1 METIKK
7 ISKLNDWLADRLSL
21 WLSTMA
27 MFYGVAFLV
36 IAPLFFQKPANLVG
50 WMQYIIAVFFQGV
63 ALPVLGYTAKKS
75 GDVQAK
81 LLRETHD
88 AVMDELISIKEQQK
102 LHHEEVAS
110 QKKIIV
116 ELHHLIKE
124 VHKNTCSLPER

>member
-1 METIKK
+1 MNK
-7 ISKLNDWLADRLSL
+7 INDWLANHLSI

-75 GDVQAK
+75 GDIQAK
-81 LLRETHD
+81 LLKETHD
-88 AVMDELISIKEQQK
+88 TVMSELDSIKIQQK
-102 LHHEEVAS
+102 LHHEEVLS
-110 QKKIIV
+110 QKKIMN
-116 ELHHLIKE
+116 ELHKIIKE
-124 VHKNTCSLPER
+124 IHKNIC